1 MNFALFDESFFHGM
15 FDEFYFP
22 DGVTQPQWES
32 VNTLQHI
39 FMKWFNKERLK
50 NLLTFPVE
58 TANMHT
64 VNGEY
69 SDNEMADFFAQQ

>member
-1 MNFALFDESFFHGM
+1 M
-15 FDEFYFP
+15 
-22 DGVTQPQWES
+22 
-32 VNTLQHI
+32 

-69 SDNEMADFFAQQ
+69 AAEEMADFFAQQ